1 MKGKLRIAA
10 LFICVVFFICFGR
23 VRRTV
28 GGLRATLKDEVF
40 RAPLYIGKAY
50 SIDNVVEKEAGVNYT
65 IKQLFYLD
73 GEFKSTIFPMTAPF
87 LRRTSLMTSRWRSRA
102 KKTAVR
108 TAKWW
113 KSRSISTRTPFWT
126 HL

>member
-10 LFICVVFFICFGR
+10 LFICVVFLFASVACGAPSAAY
-23 VRRTV
+23 V
-28 GGLRATLKDEVF
+28 LTLKDEVF

-65 IKQLFYLD
+65 IKQLFTLT
-73 GEFKSTIFPMTAPF
+73 GNSKSTIFPMTAPF

>member
-1 MKGKLRIAA
+1 ML
-10 LFICVVFFICFGR
+10 
-23 VRRTV
+23 
-28 GGLRATLKDEVF
+28 TLKDEVF

-73 GEFKSTIFPMTAPF
+73 GEFKKHDIPNDGTVFTQNEPYDVTLEIEGE
-87 LRRTSLMTSRWRSRA
+87 
-102 KKTAVR
+102 TAVR